1 MLPLVDGHTLSV
13 IVSVGAPGVVQLP
26 GTVVT
31 PADSGLVTL
40 LSRSQL
46 QRVLIVCAGPVWA
59 YVGRV
64 LLHAP
69 PFTLYCSVLP
79 VGQPVAGALMLPP
92 LTVQDEVQL
101 LLVTCTSAGALV
113 RLGQQTVGLVV
124 ALTVLL
130 TQLVVVLRQ
139 RA

>member
-1 MLPLVDGHTLSV
+1 MLPLADGHTLLV

-31 PADSGLVTL
+31 PEDSGLVTL

-46 QRVLIVCAGPVWA
+46 QRVLIVCAGPVCA
-59 YVGRV
+59 YVGSV
-64 LLHAP
+64 LLQAP

-101 LLVTCTSAGALV
+101 LLVTCTSAGAFV

-130 TQLVVVLRQ
+130 TQSVVVLRQ

>member
-1 MLPLVDGHTLSV
+1 M
-13 IVSVGAPGVVQLP
+13 
-26 GTVVT
+26 
-31 PADSGLVTL
+31 
-40 LSRSQL
+40 
-46 QRVLIVCAGPVWA
+46 
-59 YVGRV
+59 GRV
-64 LLHAP
+64 LLQAP

-92 LTVQDEVQL
+92 LTVQDDTQL

-113 RLGQQTVGLVV
+113 RSGQHTVGLVV

-130 TQLVVVLRQ
+130 TQSVVVLRQ

>member
-1 MLPLVDGHTLSV
+1 M
-13 IVSVGAPGVVQLP
+13 
-26 GTVVT
+26 
-31 PADSGLVTL
+31 
-40 LSRSQL
+40 
-46 QRVLIVCAGPVWA
+46 
-59 YVGRV
+59 

-92 LTVQDEVQL
+92 LTVQDETQL
-101 LLVTCTSAGALV
+101 LLVTCTSAGAFA
-113 RLGQQTVGLVV
+113 RLGQQAVGLVV

-130 TQLVVVLRQ
+130 TQSVVVLRQ